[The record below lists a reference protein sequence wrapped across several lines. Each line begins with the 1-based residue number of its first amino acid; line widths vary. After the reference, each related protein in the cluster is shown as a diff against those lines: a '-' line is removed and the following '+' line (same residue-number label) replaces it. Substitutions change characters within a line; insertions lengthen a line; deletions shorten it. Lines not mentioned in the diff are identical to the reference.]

1 MRDKFRCFNHVIIIY
16 GIYNL
21 PKMADDEKEQRPD
34 DVEEDAD
41 GEEEEEEEEEGTFSK
56 VGSMFGGGGDGS
68 EAKEQASNIAGGV
81 AKANPKS
88 LFDLEALKEFGLS
101 VLTLFIETVIISV
114 ICVNIMFFAAPES
127 IKNNNL
133 NLNKLFPTDR
143 HEWPYCYTNEYTT
156 CDADCDDK
164 FGGIADD
171 PKIETAKK
179 IYLKAAI
186 LLDTYVFKWF
196 CLTKEDLDMVNDS
209 VDEGVTKVN
218 LLNWAFIKARF
229 KQWINNAFIFSFSSD
244 RAMLSYIF
252 EQITRISNAIPVE
265 LYDAVS
271 PLIIILIPF
280 VFLLIVGFMLM
291 GGPFFTTV
299 IGMILNPTDHR
310 KEFIG
315 GSLWSI
321 FTGFGL
327 GIFPVVSY
335 FVQLVQFIGTLFIY
349 PLLHWEQYR
358 ELYARY
364 VPIIFFF
371 FNLTLMYYAFEYLD
385 INVAAIVILMLLVLY
400 LTHYWQGIM
409 DFINSIKNWSG

>member
-1 MRDKFRCFNHVIIIY
+1 
-16 GIYNL
+16 
-21 PKMADDEKEQRPD
+21 MADDEEERPD
-34 DVEEDAD
+34 DGNAD
-41 GEEEEEEEEEGTFSK
+41 GEEDAEEDAEGEEEGTFSK
-56 VGSMFGGGGDGS
+56 VGGMFGGGG
-68 EAKEQASNIAGGV
+68 EAEEKASKMAADA
-81 AKANPKS
+81 AKAKPKS

-127 IKNNNL
+127 IKDNHI

-143 HEWPYCYTNEYTT
+143 HEWPYCYTNEYTS

-196 CLTKEDLDMVNDS
+196 CLTKEDVDMVNDS
-209 VDEGVTKVN
+209 VEEGVTKVN
-218 LLNWAFIKARF
+218 LLNWDFIKARF

-252 EQITRISNAIPVE
+252 EQITRISNAIPAE

-271 PLIIILIPF
+271 PLLIIFIPF

-299 IGMILNPTDHR
+299 IGMIVNQTDHR

-315 GSLWSI
+315 GSLWSL

-327 GIFPVVSY
+327 GIFPVIAY
-335 FVQLVQFIGTLFIY
+335 FVQLIQFIGTLIVY
-349 PLLHWEQYR
+349 PLLHWDQYR

-371 FNLTLMYYAFEYLD
+371 FNLTLMFYAFEYLD
-385 INVAAIVILMLLVLY
+385 INVAAIVILMLLTLY

-409 DFINSIKNWSG
+409 DFFDSIKNWSG

>member
-1 MRDKFRCFNHVIIIY
+1 
-16 GIYNL
+16 
-21 PKMADDEKEQRPD
+21 MADDEETNVD
-34 DVEEDAD
+34 DGGGGGEN
-41 GEEEEEEEEEGTFSK
+41 EEESSTFSK
-56 VGSMFGGGGDGS
+56 VGGMFGSDK
-68 EAKEQASNIAGGV
+68 EKDADAKEEATPKKEKV
-81 AKANPKS
+81 KPKS
-88 LFDLEALKEFGLS
+88 LFDLAALKEFGLS

-114 ICVNIMFFAAPES
+114 ICVNIMFFSAPES
-127 IKNNNL
+127 IKKNSL

-143 HEWPYCYTNEYTT
+143 HEWPYCYTNEYTS

-171 PKIETAKK
+171 PKIETSKK

-196 CLTKEDLDMVNDS
+196 CLTKDDIDMVNDS

-218 LLNWAFIKARF
+218 LLNWDFIKARF

-252 EQITRISNAIPVE
+252 QQITRISNAIPAE
-265 LYDAVS
+265 LYDAVA
-271 PLIIILIPF
+271 PLLIILMPF

-299 IGMILNPTDHR
+299 IGMVVNQTDNR

-315 GSLWSI
+315 GSLWSL

-327 GIFPVVSY
+327 GIIPMVSY
-335 FVQLVQFIGTLFIY
+335 FVQVIQFIGTFFIY
-349 PLLHWEQYR
+349 PLLHWDQYR

-371 FNLTLMYYAFEYLD
+371 FNLTLMFYAFEYLD

-409 DFINSIKNWSG
+409 EFFNSLKNWGP

>member
-1 MRDKFRCFNHVIIIY
+1 
-16 GIYNL
+16 
-21 PKMADDEKEQRPD
+21 MADDDEERPD
-34 DVEEDAD
+34 DVEADNEEDEENED
-41 GEEEEEEEEEGTFSK
+41 GEDGEDGEEGTFSK
-56 VGSMFGGGGDGS
+56 VGGMFGGGGDKS
-68 EAKEQASNIAGGV
+68 SSNELGETKKSDKV
-81 AKANPKS
+81 KPKS

-101 VLTLFIETVIISV
+101 VLTLFIETIIISV
-114 ICVNIMFFAAPES
+114 LCVNIMFFAAPES
-127 IKNNNL
+127 IKDNNL
-133 NLNKLFPTDR
+133 DLNKLFPTDR
-143 HEWPYCYTNEYTT
+143 HEWPYCYTNEYTS

-171 PKIETAKK
+171 PKIESSKK

-196 CLTKEDLDMVNDS
+196 CLTKEDVDMVKDS
-209 VDEGVTKVN
+209 VEEGVTKVN
-218 LLNWAFIKARF
+218 LLNWDFIKARF

-271 PLIIILIPF
+271 PLLIILIPF
-280 VFLLIVGFMLM
+280 VFLILVGFMLM

-299 IGMILNPTDHR
+299 IGMVVNQTDNR

-315 GSLWSI
+315 GSLWSL
-321 FTGFGL
+321 FTAFGM

-335 FVQLVQFIGTLFIY
+335 FVQLIQFIGTLIVY

-371 FNLTLMYYAFEYLD
+371 FNLTLMFYAFEYLD

-400 LTHYWQGIM
+400 LTHYWAGIM
-409 DFINSIKNWSG
+409 EFINSIKNWSG

>member
-1 MRDKFRCFNHVIIIY
+1 
-16 GIYNL
+16 
-21 PKMADDEKEQRPD
+21 MADDEETNVD
-34 DVEEDAD
+34 DGGGGGEN
-41 GEEEEEEEEEGTFSK
+41 EEESSTFSK
-56 VGSMFGGGGDGS
+56 VGGMFGSDKEKDADTKE
-68 EAKEQASNIAGGV
+68 EATPKKEKV
-81 AKANPKS
+81 KPKS
-88 LFDLEALKEFGLS
+88 LFDLAALKEFGLS

-114 ICVNIMFFAAPES
+114 ICVNIMFFSAPES
-127 IKNNNL
+127 IKKNSL

-143 HEWPYCYTNEYTT
+143 HEWPYCYTNEYTS

-171 PKIETAKK
+171 PKIETSKK

-196 CLTKEDLDMVNDS
+196 CLTKDDIDMVNDS

-218 LLNWAFIKARF
+218 LLNWDFIKARF

-252 EQITRISNAIPVE
+252 QQITRISNAIPAE
-265 LYDAVS
+265 LYDALA
-271 PLIIILIPF
+271 PLLIILMPF

-299 IGMILNPTDHR
+299 IGMVVNQTDNR

-315 GSLWSI
+315 GSLWSL

-327 GIFPVVSY
+327 GIIPMVSY
-335 FVQLVQFIGTLFIY
+335 FVQVIQFIGTFFIY
-349 PLLHWEQYR
+349 PLLHWDQYR

-371 FNLTLMYYAFEYLD
+371 FNLTLMFYAFEYLD

-409 DFINSIKNWSG
+409 EFFNSLKNWGP

>member
-1 MRDKFRCFNHVIIIY
+1 
-16 GIYNL
+16 
-21 PKMADDEKEQRPD
+21 MADDEETNVD
-34 DVEEDAD
+34 DGGGGGEN
-41 GEEEEEEEEEGTFSK
+41 EEESSTFSK
-56 VGSMFGGGGDGS
+56 VGGMFGSDKEKDADTKE
-68 EAKEQASNIAGGV
+68 EATPKKEKV
-81 AKANPKS
+81 KPKS
-88 LFDLEALKEFGLS
+88 LFDLAALKEFGLS

-114 ICVNIMFFAAPES
+114 ICVNIMFFSAPES
-127 IKNNNL
+127 IKKNSL

-143 HEWPYCYTNEYTT
+143 HEWPYCYTNEYTS

-171 PKIETAKK
+171 PKIETSKK

-196 CLTKEDLDMVNDS
+196 CLTKDDIDMVNDS

-218 LLNWAFIKARF
+218 LLNWDFIKARF

-252 EQITRISNAIPVE
+252 QQITRISNAIPAE
-265 LYDAVS
+265 LYDAVA
-271 PLIIILIPF
+271 PLLIILMPF

-299 IGMILNPTDHR
+299 IGMVVNQTDNR

-315 GSLWSI
+315 GSLWSL

-327 GIFPVVSY
+327 GIIPMVSY
-335 FVQLVQFIGTLFIY
+335 FVQVIQFIGTFFIY
-349 PLLHWEQYR
+349 PLLHWDQYR

-409 DFINSIKNWSG
+409 EFFNSLKNWGP

>member
-41 GEEEEEEEEEGTFSK
+41 GEEEEEEEEGTFSK

-127 IKNNNL
+127 IKNNSL

-321 FTGFGL
+321 LTGFGL
-327 GIFPVVSY
+327 GIFPVISY
-335 FVQLVQFIGTLFIY
+335 FVQLIQFIGTLFIY

-364 VPIIFFF
+364 IPIIFFF

>member
-1 MRDKFRCFNHVIIIY
+1 
-16 GIYNL
+16 
-21 PKMADDEKEQRPD
+21 MADDEEEQRPD
-34 DVEEDAD
+34 DVEADNESEDKK
-41 GEEEEEEEEEGTFSK
+41 EGTFSK
-56 VGSMFGGGGDGS
+56 VGGMFGGGSGDG
-68 EAKEQASNIAGGV
+68 EEPKNKDEEKPTPT
-81 AKANPKS
+81 AKAKPKS
-88 LFDLEALKEFGLS
+88 MFDLEALKEFGLS

-114 ICVNIMFFAAPES
+114 ICVNIMFFSAPES

-143 HEWPYCYTNEYTT
+143 HEWPYCYTNEYTS

-171 PKIETAKK
+171 PKIETSKK

-196 CLTKEDLDMVNDS
+196 CLTKDDLDLVNDS
-209 VDEGVTKVN
+209 VEEGVTKVN
-218 LLNWAFIKARF
+218 LLNWDFVKARF

-265 LYDAVS
+265 LQDAVS
-271 PLIIILIPF
+271 PLLIILIPF
-280 VFLLIVGFMLM
+280 VFLLLVGFMLM

-299 IGMILNPTDHR
+299 IGMILNPTDNR

-327 GIFPVVSY
+327 GIFPIVSY
-335 FVQLVQFIGTLFIY
+335 FVQLIQFIGTLLIY
-349 PLLHWEQYR
+349 PLLHWDQYR

-385 INVAAIVILMLLVLY
+385 INVAAIVILMLLTLY

-409 DFINSIKNWSG
+409 DFINSIKNWGS

>member
-1 MRDKFRCFNHVIIIY
+1 MTY
-16 GIYNL
+16 Q
-21 PKMADDEKEQRPD
+21 KMADDEEEQRPD
-34 DVEEDAD
+34 DVEDDNEAVD
-41 GEEEEEEEEEGTFSK
+41 GEEGTFSK
-56 VGSMFGGGGDGS
+56 LGGMFGGVGGDGDGDKKKD
-68 EAKEQASNIAGGV
+68 EGATTATGT
-81 AKANPKS
+81 AKAKPKS
-88 LFDLEALKEFGLS
+88 IFDLEALKEFGLS

-143 HEWPYCYTNEYTT
+143 HEWPYCYTSEYTS
-156 CDADCDDK
+156 CGADCDDK

-171 PKIETAKK
+171 PKIETPKK

-196 CLTKEDLDMVNDS
+196 CLTEEDLNLVNDS
-209 VDEGVTKVN
+209 VEEGVTKVN

-265 LYDAVS
+265 LYDAIS

-327 GIFPVVSY
+327 GIIPVISY
-335 FVQLVQFIGTLFIY
+335 FVQLIQFIGTLFIY
-349 PLLHWEQYR
+349 PLLHWDQYR

>member
-1 MRDKFRCFNHVIIIY
+1 
-16 GIYNL
+16 
-21 PKMADDEKEQRPD
+21 MADDEETNVD
-34 DVEEDAD
+34 DGGGGGEN
-41 GEEEEEEEEEGTFSK
+41 EEESSTFSK
-56 VGSMFGGGGDGS
+56 VGGMFGSDKEKDADTKE
-68 EAKEQASNIAGGV
+68 EATPKKEKV
-81 AKANPKS
+81 KPKS
-88 LFDLEALKEFGLS
+88 LFDLAALKEFGLS

-114 ICVNIMFFAAPES
+114 ICVNIMFFSAPES
-127 IKNNNL
+127 IKKNSL

-143 HEWPYCYTNEYTT
+143 HEWPYCYTNEYTS

-171 PKIETAKK
+171 PKIETSKK

-196 CLTKEDLDMVNDS
+196 CLTKDDIDMVNDS

-218 LLNWAFIKARF
+218 LLNWDFIKARF

-252 EQITRISNAIPVE
+252 QQITRISNAIPAE
-265 LYDAVS
+265 LYDAIA
-271 PLIIILIPF
+271 PLLIILMPF

-299 IGMILNPTDHR
+299 IGMVVNQTDNR

-315 GSLWSI
+315 GSLWSL

-327 GIFPVVSY
+327 GIIPMVSY
-335 FVQLVQFIGTLFIY
+335 FVQVIQFIGTFFIY
-349 PLLHWEQYR
+349 PLLHWDQYR

-409 DFINSIKNWSG
+409 EFFNSLKNWGP

>member
-1 MRDKFRCFNHVIIIY
+1 
-16 GIYNL
+16 
-21 PKMADDEKEQRPD
+21 MADDEEERRPD

-41 GEEEEEEEEEGTFSK
+41 SEEQEGSFSK
-56 VGSMFGGGGDGS
+56 VDSMFGGGDGKEPKKKN
-68 EAKEQASNIAGGV
+68 EAT

-88 LFDLEALKEFGLS
+88 MFDLEALKEFGLS

-143 HEWPYCYTNEYTT
+143 HEWPYCYTSEYTS

-171 PKIETAKK
+171 PKIETPKK

-196 CLTKEDLDMVNDS
+196 CLTKEDLDLVNES
-209 VDEGVTKVN
+209 VEEGVTKVN
-218 LLNWAFIKARF
+218 LLNWQFIKARF

-265 LYDAVS
+265 LQDAIS

-327 GIFPVVSY
+327 GIIPVISY
-335 FVQLVQFIGTLFIY
+335 FVQLIQFIGTLFIY
-349 PLLHWEQYR
+349 PLLHWDQYR

>member
-1 MRDKFRCFNHVIIIY
+1 
-16 GIYNL
+16 
-21 PKMADDEKEQRPD
+21 MADDEETNVD
-34 DVEEDAD
+34 DGGGGGEN
-41 GEEEEEEEEEGTFSK
+41 EEESSTFSK
-56 VGSMFGGGGDGS
+56 VGGMFGSDK
-68 EAKEQASNIAGGV
+68 EKDADAKEEATPKKEKV
-81 AKANPKS
+81 KPKS
-88 LFDLEALKEFGLS
+88 LFDLAALKEFGLS
-101 VLTLFIETVIISV
+101 VLTLFVETIIISV
-114 ICVNIMFFAAPES
+114 ICVNIMFFSAPES
-127 IKNNNL
+127 IKKNSL

-143 HEWPYCYTNEYTT
+143 HEWPYCYTNEYTS

-171 PKIETAKK
+171 PKIETSKK

-196 CLTKEDLDMVNDS
+196 CLTKDDIDMVNDS

-218 LLNWAFIKARF
+218 LLNWDFIKARF

-252 EQITRISNAIPVE
+252 QQITRISNAIPAE
-265 LYDAVS
+265 LYDAVA
-271 PLIIILIPF
+271 PLLIILMPF

-299 IGMILNPTDHR
+299 IGMVVNQTDNR

-315 GSLWSI
+315 GSLWSL

-327 GIFPVVSY
+327 GIIPMVSY
-335 FVQLVQFIGTLFIY
+335 FVQVIQFIGTFFIY
-349 PLLHWEQYR
+349 PLLHWDQYR

-409 DFINSIKNWSG
+409 EFFNSLKNWGP

>member
-1 MRDKFRCFNHVIIIY
+1 
-16 GIYNL
+16 
-21 PKMADDEKEQRPD
+21 MADDDEERPD
-34 DVEEDAD
+34 DVEADNEEDEENED
-41 GEEEEEEEEEGTFSK
+41 GEEGTFSK
-56 VGSMFGGGGDGS
+56 VGGMFGGGGGGDDES
-68 EAKEQASNIAGGV
+68 SSNELGETKKSV
-81 AKANPKS
+81 KVNPKS

-101 VLTLFIETVIISV
+101 VLTLFIETIIISV
-114 ICVNIMFFAAPES
+114 LCVNIMFFAAPES
-127 IKNNNL
+127 IKDNNL
-133 NLNKLFPTDR
+133 DLNKLFPTDR
-143 HEWPYCYTNEYTT
+143 HEWPYCYTNEYTS

-171 PKIETAKK
+171 PKIESSKK

-196 CLTKEDLDMVNDS
+196 CLTKEDVDMVKDS
-209 VDEGVTKVN
+209 VEEGVTKVN
-218 LLNWAFIKARF
+218 LLNWDFIKARF

-271 PLIIILIPF
+271 PLLIILIPF
-280 VFLLIVGFMLM
+280 VFLILVGFMLM

-299 IGMILNPTDHR
+299 IGMVVNQTDNR

-315 GSLWSI
+315 GSLWSL
-321 FTGFGL
+321 FTAFGM

-335 FVQLVQFIGTLFIY
+335 FVQLIQFIGTLIVY

-371 FNLTLMYYAFEYLD
+371 FNLTLMFYAFEYLD

-400 LTHYWQGIM
+400 LTHYWAGIM
-409 DFINSIKNWSG
+409 EFINSIKNWSG